1 MKLLKVLNMFLK
13 ILMILKMLR
22 ILIVVIEDTQYIVE
36 DIYGIEN
43 VEDIN

>member
-1 MKLLKVLNMFLK
+1 MLK
-13 ILMILKMLR
+13 IFNILLEILMVLKMLR
-22 ILIVVIEDTQYIVE
+22 ILIEVIEDTQYIVE